1 MSARTGRGFYDRH
14 EVTRSAPSLPRSRQA
29 RAAAVLQRSGLG
41 AMLRRL
47 GAWRGLLVLN
57 YHRIGEPGSCALDR
71 DLFSATADQFERHV
85 AHVARA
91 CDVIALD
98 DVPAALGANRGRR
111 VLITFDDGYRDN
123 FDLAFPILRAAGMP
137 AAFFLATGFL
147 DRPRLSW
154 WDELAWMGAGREAV
168 ERYKR
173 LPAGEGE
180 AFLGEAAHRSGRGRA
195 GPREAE
201 GVWMT
206 WDMAREM
213 RDAGMAFGGHT
224 VHHPVLAALPA
235 EHQRR
240 EIGGCAQRLADELG
254 ITMRAF
260 SYPVGSPDAF
270 DETTKRLVREAGCD
284 IAFAFAGG
292 RARPGATDPLAIP
305 RMTVVTWLS
314 TDEVRAATTLP
325 QLFARW

>member
-1 MSARTGRGFYDRH
+1 
-14 EVTRSAPSLPRSRQA
+14 
-29 RAAAVLQRSGLG
+29 VLQR
-41 AMLRRL
+41 A

-57 YHRIGEPGSCALDR
+57 YHRIGEPGSSVLDH
-71 DLFSATADQFERHV
+71 DLFSATADQFERQVDHF
-85 AHVARA
+85 AAN

-98 DVPAALGANRGRR
+98 EVPAALRASRGRR

-123 FDLAFPILRAAGMP
+123 FDLAFPILRAAGVP

-154 WDELAWMGAGREAV
+154 WDELAWMGAGREAP

-173 LPAGEGE
+173 LAPGEGE
-180 AFLGEAAHRSGRGRA
+180 AFLDAAALRSGRGRA

-224 VHHPVLAALPA
+224 VHHPVLAGLPA
-235 EHQRR
+235 ERQRR
-240 EIGGCAQRLADELG
+240 EIGGSAQRLAEELG

-260 SYPVGSPDAF
+260 SYPVGSPGTF

-292 RARPGATDPLAIP
+292 RARPGAADPLAIP
-305 RMTVVTWLS
+305 RMTVATWLS
-314 TDEVRAATTLP
+314 TDEVRAATALP
-325 QLFARW
+325 QVFARW

>member
-1 MSARTGRGFYDRH
+1 
-14 EVTRSAPSLPRSRQA
+14 
-29 RAAAVLQRSGLG
+29 
-41 AMLRRL
+41 MLRRA
-47 GAWRGLLVLN
+47 GAWHGLLVLN
-57 YHRIGEPGSCALDR
+57 YHRIGEPGSSVLDR
-71 DLFSATADQFERHV
+71 DLFSATADQFECQV
-85 AHVARA
+85 AHLAAA
-91 CDVIALD
+91 CDVISLD
-98 DVPAALGANRGRR
+98 EVPAALRATRGRR

-123 FDLAFPILRAAGMP
+123 FDLAFPILRAAGLP

-147 DRPRLSW
+147 DGPRLSW
-154 WDELAWMGAGREAV
+154 WDELAWMDAGREAT

-173 LPAGEGE
+173 LAADEGE
-180 AFLGEAAHRSGRGRA
+180 AFLDAAAHRSGRGRA

-224 VHHPVLAALPA
+224 VHHPVLANLPA
-235 EHQRR
+235 ERQRR
-240 EIGGCAQRLADELG
+240 EIVGSAQRLADELG
-254 ITMRAF
+254 ATMRAF

-292 RARPGATDPLAIP
+292 RARPGVADPLAIP
-305 RMTVVTWLS
+305 RMTVATWLS
-314 TDEVRAATTLP
+314 TDEVRAATALP
-325 QLFARW
+325 QVFARW